1 MFRPAIR
8 PIFLAISAVAMP
20 IFLLL
25 VLLDDGLHPDWIA
38 LFAATT
44 GLALFAIVSAWTFHF
59 LFPDG
64 ISAEGISGH
73 SFWGLRRFVPWDH
86 IAAAR
91 PIRILNLRYL
101 RLYSTIDRKV
111 TWIAL
116 FPAEPDAFHS
126 ALYSAIPPNNPVSAH
141 FNKA

>member
-8 PIFLAISAVAMP
+8 PIFLAISAAAMP

-25 VLLDDGLHPDWIA
+25 LLLDDGLHPDWIA

-73 SFWGLRRFVPWDH
+73 SFWGFRRFVPWDH

-91 PIRILNLRYL
+91 PDPHSQFALSAALLDNRPQ
-101 RLYSTIDRKV
+101 SDMDR
-111 TWIAL
+111 AL
-116 FPAEPDAFHS
+116 S
-126 ALYSAIPPNNPVSAH
+126 R
-141 FNKA
+141 

>member
-8 PIFLAISAVAMP
+8 PIFLAISAAAMP

-64 ISAEGISGH
+64 ISAEGHLGA
-73 SFWGLRRFVPWDH
+73 FVLG
-86 IAAAR
+86 A
-91 PIRILNLRYL
+91 
-101 RLYSTIDRKV
+101 
-111 TWIAL
+111 
-116 FPAEPDAFHS
+116 S
-126 ALYSAIPPNNPVSAH
+126 ALCSLGSHCRGAPDPHSQFALSAALLDNRPQSDMDRALSR
-141 FNKA
+141 